1 MADNPKRRGS
11 PDNKRVSQQ
20 KHEQD
25 YQKKKQQG
33 KTATAGKK

>member
-1 MADNPKRRGS
+1 MADDPKRRGS

-25 YQKKKQQG
+25 YQNRKKEG
-33 KTATAGKK
+33 KTASTKKK

>member
-1 MADNPKRRGS
+1 MADDPKRRGS

-25 YQKKKQQG
+25 YQKRKKEG
-33 KTATAGKK
+33 KTATKKK

>member
-1 MADNPKRRGS
+1 MGDDPKRRGS

-25 YQKKKQQG
+25 YQKKKSTG
-33 KTATAGKK
+33 KAAARKK